1 MSKGICTPSAESVVT
16 SMAFFLLA
24 SAIMAASILLLHK
37 VAAFFGC
44 RVKYKALA
52 LSAVLAFLVNFVS
65 IRFTPYLTQ
74 ARYVCLFV
82 FIVITSLGAT
92 IYNAK
97 LLRRERRRELQ
108 DGLDAFEEH
117 AAKSQEVSSVVLS
130 EEATEKETLPVEK
143 TLVKMPSETLPE
155 ETESVAE
162 LAKDEISKEA
172 TIEKLDTE
180 PPASLLKGD
189 ASPTDTSQAKE
200 KPLQNVSEEKEPVK
214 VTTTSKAKVVEPV
227 PVVKV
232 NKVNDKP
239 KQVTPKVKPQAE
251 VARAET
257 ISPKTT
263 TPIPVA
269 SISRPEAKKEPSL
282 VVSPKTDA
290 STAALKSTKEK
301 KEIPTKIAPLAKSV
315 PAKDK
320 STREAHSEAK
330 ATPLPTN
337 ATAKVAQKEVAT
349 PAMSNVPPKKATID
363 VTIDVKTKH
372 TESPKV
378 AKVDNEEVF
387 NQALQQQ
394 TTLDELLNLAF
405 AEKEQNHLVH
415 AERAYRE
422 ALRRYRQDPYAPF
435 IVTEWGNVC
444 KEMGNLALAAVAFDS
459 ARALPTVQNDVGMQK
474 AFAENA
480 RYLRAVDAV
489 LKAKGLRN
497 VPFPKIDPALLRE
510 AEAKVHP

>member
-1 MSKGICTPSAESVVT
+1 MLSKYRMSGPCRQARGDDEEGAITPSAESVVT

-108 DGLDAFEEH
+108 DGLHAFEEH
-117 AAKSQEVSSVVLS
+117 TAKSQEVSSVVLS
-130 EEATEKETLPVEK
+130 EVEAEKETLPVEES
-143 TLVKMPSETLPE
+143 PSETLPT
-155 ETESVAE
+155 ETESVVE
-162 LAKDEISKEA
+162 LVKDEANKEA
-172 TIEKLDTE
+172 TTEKLIEE
-180 PPASLLKGD
+180 PPANSNVD
-189 ASPTDTSQAKE
+189 APPDIEHVKE
-200 KPLQNVSEEKEPVK
+200 KSLQNASVKEEPTRETTPTPEAK
-214 VTTTSKAKVVEPV
+214 VTESESL
-227 PVVKV
+227 VKT
-232 NKVNDKP
+232 KDEP
-239 KQVTPKVKPQAE
+239 KQVTPEVKSQVEAVKSEAIPA
-251 VARAET
+251 
-257 ISPKTT
+257 KTT
-263 TPIPVA
+263 TSTPVA
-269 SISRPEAKKEPSL
+269 STSKPKIAKEPTP
-282 VVSPKTDA
+282 VVPPKADA
-290 STAALKSTKEK
+290 DTKETT
-301 KEIPTKIAPLAKSV
+301 TKVAPPVESA

-320 STREAHSEAK
+320 STREESSKTK
-330 ATPLPTN
+330 ATPSPTN
-337 ATAKVAQKEVAT
+337 ETAKVAQKEVAT
-349 PAMSNVPPKKATID
+349 PAMSNVPPKKATTD
-363 VTIDVKTKH
+363 AKPKR
-372 TESPKV
+372 TETPK
-378 AKVDNEEVF
+378 ANREETF

-394 TTLDELLNLAF
+394 TTLDGILNLAF

-459 ARALPTVQNDVGMQK
+459 ARALPAVQNDVSMQK

-489 LKAKGLRN
+489 LKARGLRN
-497 VPFPKIDPALLRE
+497 VPFPEIDPALLRE
-510 AEAKVHP
+510 AEAKVHA